1 MPLGKLR
8 NHRWNMWFG
17 VAPAPSP
24 TRIHAQQSARHPDNC
39 TCSKHGCKTR
49 VAAPDHESTKAG
61 SPRAPSPMRRLVNGV
76 VPRYLQQPQRYVQ
89 ATSPR
94 MYADQLHASDSS
106 MSARS
111 PHKPRIIKAT
121 LQRDAIE
128 AAASPTPS
136 PRQYQAANTAAWRPN
151 GPGKVRHLGSP
162 SKASSPRRAPLG
174 TAPVTSSAINRSIK
188 HRSCHTAQDALD
200 FDNNA
205 GDDSSD
211 HPDVSRLSSSRRNVR
226 RPPTADRLASAPH
239 TFHPEHSGYNEKE
252 ARLGVLGR
260 PSKSR
265 RASRGSF
272 TWNPL
277 PRPDTKTEFFGDSEN
292 QMLWPSFQPTRSL
305 PPEHLV
311 GHTSSICA
319 LFAQDDRFIVSCSI
333 DGSIKIWSRATFV
346 ALHTLYGHTDS
357 VSCVDLSHR
366 WLVSGSH
373 DTTLRLYSCTAGFQ
387 LVHILSGHTAHV
399 TRVQLVAS
407 LPNQVLSCSDDATI
421 RIWDGENG
429 ECAIILRS
437 HASRITC
444 LLLTQGARLCSGA
457 ADAAVCFWDLSDL
470 NDAKNACELEQERS
484 ATRKF
489 RVHTSTVQCIA
500 ASGSVDSPLII
511 SSSNDGTLQIFSSKT
526 MEHHGCLASVGSPI
540 YKMIPYAHG
549 RLACSTGDGRL
560 MFFVGL
566 SRSTLSSLS
575 PTELQMSSKW
585 ISSLHVHGRVLAC
598 TSDDT
603 LYLVDLE
610 SLSVLL
616 VLETSHGF
624 LNCADWLHSTAIITG
639 GQDNVIKL
647 WNLIDF

>member
-1 MPLGKLR
+1 M
-8 NHRWNMWFG
+8 M
-17 VAPAPSP
+17 
-24 TRIHAQQSARHPDNC
+24 
-39 TCSKHGCKTR
+39 
-49 VAAPDHESTKAG
+49 
-61 SPRAPSPMRRLVNGV
+61 
-76 VPRYLQQPQRYVQ
+76 
-89 ATSPR
+89 
-94 MYADQLHASDSS
+94 
-106 MSARS
+106 
-111 PHKPRIIKAT
+111 
-121 LQRDAIE
+121 
-128 AAASPTPS
+128 
-136 PRQYQAANTAAWRPN
+136 
-151 GPGKVRHLGSP
+151 
-162 SKASSPRRAPLG
+162 SPRRPPLV
-174 TAPVTSSAINRSIK
+174 TAPIIDKSSRAGQSIK
-188 HRSCHTAQDALD
+188 VEIHQDTQDAEYIDVL
-200 FDNNA
+200 DNNA
-205 GDDSSD
+205 GHEFLGRCEVPRLITSRQDS
-211 HPDVSRLSSSRRNVR
+211 R
-226 RPPTADRLASAPH
+226 RPPTADRLASASH
-239 TFHPEHSGYNEKE
+239 KSRPEHSENDEKE
-252 ARLGVLGR
+252 ARPGGMGR

-272 TWNPL
+272 TWN
-277 PRPDTKTEFFGDSEN
+277 RSARADTRAESFGDSEN
-292 QMLWPSFQPTRSL
+292 QMLLHPLQPMRSQ

-319 LFAQDDRFIVSCSI
+319 LFAQDDRYIVSCSI
-333 DGSIKIWSRATFV
+333 DGSIKVWSRITFD

-387 LVHILSGHTAHV
+387 LVYILSGHTAHV
-399 TRVQLVAS
+399 TRVQLAAS
-407 LPNQVLSCSDDATI
+407 LPNHILSCSDDATI

-429 ECAIILRS
+429 ECAIVLRS

-444 LLLTQGARLCSGA
+444 LLFVQGLRLCSGA
-457 ADAAVCFWDLSDL
+457 ADAAVCFWDLGDL
-470 NDAKNACELEQERS
+470 NDVKNSCEPEQERS

-489 RVHTSTVQCIA
+489 PVHTATVQCIA
-500 ASGSVDSPLII
+500 ASGSIDNPLVI

-526 MEHHGCLASVGSPI
+526 MEHRGCLANVGSPI

-566 SRSTLSSLS
+566 SRSTLTSSS
-575 PTELQMSSKW
+575 PTELQLSSKW

-624 LNCADWLHSTAIITG
+624 LNCADWVHSKAIVTG
-639 GQDNVIKL
+639 GQDNVIKV
-647 WNLIDF
+647 WNLADH